1 MRDQLIAAAQSIL
14 KGKYGIA
21 DVSIIWESPQEIDH
35 GDLATPVALQ
45 VAKKVEKPPQEIAQT
60 IADGLKELD
69 GVERAEVAGPGYV
82 NVWLS
87 PGALLGSLDSVI
99 TACSAQKERKEPPV
113 LIDYSAPNIAKPLG
127 VHHILSTTIGQV
139 LANLYRYLGHPVVG
153 INYIGDWGTQFG
165 KLAVAYEKWG
175 EKPLEKYSV
184 DELLELYVR
193 FHDEAEK
200 TPDLDDEARE
210 AFKKMEEGDKDLKE
224 FLEKITSLSMKE
236 IQTVYN
242 RLQVNIDEVRGE
254 YYYRNATEPIVEE
267 GKKKGLFKEG
277 EEGAL
282 IVEFPEKLNLS
293 SAVIVKG
300 DGATV
305 YLTRDIAA
313 IKDRIETWKP
323 GSILYVVDVAQSLH
337 LKQLFTIVE
346 QLGWEIPNLEHVVYG
361 RMRFTD
367 KKMSTRK
374 GNIVKLSDV
383 LDEAVKRANA
393 VIEKYKEDI
402 QADDLKELADM
413 MGTGAVV
420 YGILSQNRKMDI
432 VFDWDRML
440 SFEGNSAP
448 YLQYTH
454 ARARSVLRKAGSE
467 NSPMPKQGEELTE
480 KERVLTNML
489 LQYPAVLDEA
499 KSANMPHLLTN
510 YLFALCQSFN
520 TFYNAEP
527 IIKAPDNQKALRLFL
542 TFLTADVLKSG
553 AAILTIRVPDRM

>member
-1 MRDQLIAAAQSIL
+1 MRDQLIAAAQSII
-14 KGKYGIA
+14 KDKYGIA
-21 DVSIIWESPQEIDH
+21 DVSIVWESPQEIDH

-45 VAKKVEKPPQEIAQT
+45 IAKKAEKPPQEIAQT
-60 IADGLKELD
+60 IADGLNGEN

-87 PGALLGSLDSVI
+87 PGALLGSLESVSS
-99 TACSAQKERKEPPV
+99 ACSAQKERKEPPV
-113 LIDYSAPNIAKPLG
+113 LIDYSGPNIAKPLG
-127 VHHILSTTIGQV
+127 IHHILSTTIGQV
-139 LANLYRYLGHPVVG
+139 LANLYRHLGHPVVG

-175 EKPLEKYSV
+175 EKPLKEYSV
-184 DELLELYVR
+184 DELLKLYVR
-193 FHDEAEK
+193 FHDEAEE
-200 TPDLDDEARE
+200 TPALDDEARE
-210 AFKKMEEGDKDLKE
+210 AFKKIEEGDKKLQD
-224 FLEKITSLSMKE
+224 FLAQVTAVTMSE
-236 IQTVYN
+236 IQKVYD

-254 YYYRNATEPIVEE
+254 YYYRNSMEPIIEE

-282 IVEFPEKLNLS
+282 VVEFPEKLNLS

-313 IKDRIETWKP
+313 IKDRIDTWKP
-323 GSILYVVDVAQSLH
+323 SSILYVVDVAQSLH

-346 QLGWEIPNLEHVVYG
+346 LLGWKLPELEHVVYG

-374 GNIVKLSDV
+374 GNIVKLNDV
-383 LDEAVKRANA
+383 LDEAVKRAQDK
-393 VIEKYKEDI
+393 IEEHKEDI
-402 QADDLKELADM
+402 QADDLDDLADM

-432 VFDWDRML
+432 IFDWDRML

-454 ARARSVLRKAGSE
+454 ARARSVLRKAE
-467 NSPMPKQGEELTE
+467 TEKPIIPKDITELTE
-480 KERVLTNML
+480 KERALTNTL
-489 LQYPAVLDEA
+489 LKFPAVMEEA
-499 KSANMPHLLTN
+499 RAANMPHILTN

-527 IIKAPDNQKALRLFL
+527 ILKAPEPQKSIRLFL
-542 TFLTADVLKSG
+542 TSLTASVLKSG
-553 AAILTIRVPDRM
+553 ATILTIRVPDRM